1 MGLCQMGTQ
10 MGEMPPGF
18 HSVQQAVCH
27 TRSKGAVFS
36 LADYRSYSLGNRKH
50 DIYSF
55 VEYKDE
61 KSQLLSSEE
70 VTFQPEEST

>member
-1 MGLCQMGTQ
+1 MQFSALWITEVIRLVTESMT
-10 MGEMPPGF
+10 
-18 HSVQQAVCH
+18 H
-27 TRSKGAVFS
+27 T
-36 LADYRSYSLGNRKH
+36 H
-50 DIYSF
+50 F